1 TWTVKLLDAIAA
13 GKFRRTDLGVAQAR
27 QIRSLNNAALT
38 QKLTEVWGA
47 IQDMDES
54 AKQAAL
60 QSWRRKLSPDALK
73 RANLVEGQKLYVLSC
88 GACHKLY
95 GTGGTVGPDLTG
107 AGRQNLDYL
116 LENILFPSAVVA
128 AEFRQT
134 TLTLKD
140 GRSLSGVVRSRSNQA
155 VVLEMIGE
163 TATIG
168 RLDIED
174 ETTSALSLM
183 PEGQLDAMTD
193 AQAIDLIGY
202 LMSSAPPAVNK
213 DSRL

>member
-1 TWTVKLLDAIAA
+1 MPD
-13 GKFRRTDLGVAQAR
+13 GRF
-27 QIRSLNNAALT
+27 S
-38 QKLTEVWGA
+38 
-47 IQDMDES
+47 
-54 AKQAAL
+54 
-60 QSWRRKLSPDALK
+60 RK
-73 RANLVEGQKLYVLSC
+73 RVNLVEGQKLYALSC

-95 GTGGTVGPDLTG
+95 GTGGTIGPDLTG

-134 TLTLKD
+134 TLMLKD
-140 GRSLSGVVRSRSNQA
+140 GRSLSGVVRSRNNQA

-163 TATIG
+163 TTTIG
-168 RLDIED
+168 RPEIEE

-213 DSRL
+213 